1 MRSRGLV
8 VALAVLLAVLA
19 AAAVVL
25 YTNGVKKDATSGG
38 ELATVIVATESISAG
53 TSLDTLID
61 SGAFKE
67 LNVPTDA
74 VVEGAVTSLSELRG
88 QTTTTPIVANQ
99 QLATSSISSGEQ
111 VEGGMLGISKGHQ
124 AVTIKLNAPE
134 GGDGHIQLGDNVT
147 VFATFTGASM
157 IRGTLDQLTNPAA
170 TGTTDRQDLP
180 DFTAVL
186 IPTVRVLDVANPGV
200 DENGQPTGD
209 AVTITLDL
217 LPKDAANLV
226 FAQENG
232 KIWLGLL
239 PPGEEGQQIPAAQV
253 PVQLL
258 LGKQAAA

>member
-8 VALAVLLAVLA
+8 VALALLLAVMA

-38 ELATVIVATESISAG
+38 ELTTVIVATQNIPAG
-53 TSLDTLID
+53 TSLDTLIE

-74 VVEGAVTSLSELRG
+74 VVEGAVTGLAQLRG
-88 QTTTTPIVANQ
+88 QTITTPIVANQ
-99 QLATSSISSGEQ
+99 QLASSSLSSGEQ
-111 VEGGMLGISKGHQ
+111 VEGGMLGISKGHA
-124 AVTIKLNAPE
+124 AVTIKLNAPQ
-134 GGDGHIQLGDNVT
+134 GGDGHIQRGDNIT
-147 VFATFTGASM
+147 VFATFTGVSV
-157 IRGTLDQLTNPAA
+157 IKGTLDQLTNPAS
-170 TGTTDRQDLP
+170 TGTTDRQELP

-186 IPTVRVLDVANPGV
+186 IPTVRVLDVANPGL
-200 DENGQPTGD
+200 DESGKPVGD

-232 KIWLGLL
+232 RIWLALL
-239 PPGEEGQQIPAAQV
+239 PPGEDGQQFPAVQV

>member
-8 VALAVLLAVLA
+8 VALALLLAVMA

-38 ELATVIVATESISAG
+38 ELATVIVATQNIPAG
-53 TSLDTLID
+53 TSLDTLIE

-74 VVEGAVTSLSELRG
+74 VVEGAVTGLSELRG
-88 QTTTTPIVANQ
+88 QTITTPIVANQ
-99 QLATSSISSGEQ
+99 QLATSSLSSGEQ
-111 VEGGMLGISKGHQ
+111 VEGGMLGISKGHE
-124 AVTIKLNAPE
+124 ALTIKLNAPQ
-134 GGDGHIQLGDNVT
+134 GGDGHIQRGDNVT
-147 VFATFTGASM
+147 VLATFTGVSVIKA
-157 IRGTLDQLTNPAA
+157 TLDQLTNPAA

-186 IPTVRVLDVANPGV
+186 IPTVRVLDVSNPGV
-200 DENGQPTGD
+200 GEDGEPTGD

-232 KIWLGLL
+232 RIWLGLL
-239 PPGEEGQQIPAAQV
+239 PPGEDGQQFPAVQV